1 MTMHFNPAA
10 LTEDQIRARAPSV
23 FATEAHHSRSQRFA
37 PIATIDA
44 VRGLANE
51 GWVVTSAGQSVT
63 RVADRAPFT
72 KHMLRFRKPDAR
84 QLRVDDNILELVLVN
99 ANDGAA
105 AYMLDAG
112 IFRIACLNGMIVKS
126 ADYGGIKV
134 RHTGRAVE
142 KVIEG
147 SYEVLQNAERALT
160 APQDWGKIQLTE
172 RERFAF
178 ARGAAIERW
187 GVDEATN
194 NPQSPVGPDQLLLPR
209 RAADT
214 GRDLWST
221 FNVLQENLTQ
231 GGMQGR
237 SASGRRTTTRQIR
250 GIDQN
255 VSVNKGLWEMADWL
269 STHAEQAKVAA

>member
-1 MTMHFNPAA
+1 MNNFAHRA
-10 LTEDQIRARAPSV
+10 LTEQDIFTRAPSV
-23 FATEAHHSRSQRFA
+23 FARTAHASRSERFA

-44 VRGLANE
+44 VRALNGE
-51 GWVVTSAGQSVT
+51 GWEVTSAGQSVT
-63 RVADRAPFT
+63 RLADRQPFT
-72 KHMLRFRKPDAR
+72 KHLLRFRKPDAR
-84 QLRVDDNILELVLVN
+84 NLIVGDNILELVLVN

-147 SYEVLQNAERALT
+147 SYEVLKNAERALT
-160 APQDWGKIQLTE
+160 APQDWSRIQLTE

-178 ARGAAIERW
+178 ARGAAVERW
-187 GVDEATN
+187 GQDEHG
-194 NPQSPVGPDQLLLPR
+194 NPASPVGPDTLLAPR
-209 RAADT
+209 RVADA

-231 GGMQGR
+231 GGLQGR
-237 SASGRRTTTRQIR
+237 TVTNRRTTTRQIR

-269 STHAEQAKVAA
+269 SSHAEQRPLAA

>member
-1 MTMHFNPAA
+1 MNNFAHRA
-10 LTEDQIRARAPSV
+10 LTEQEIFTKAPSV
-23 FATEAHHSRSQRFA
+23 FARTAHHSRSERFA

-44 VRGLANE
+44 VRALNGE
-51 GWVVTSAGQSVT
+51 GWEVTSAGQSVT

-84 QLRVDDNILELVLVN
+84 NLVVGDNILELVLVN

-126 ADYGGIKV
+126 ADYGGFKV

-147 SYEVLQNAERALT
+147 SYEVLANAERALA
-160 APQDWGKIQLTE
+160 APQDWSKVQLTE

-178 ARGAAIERW
+178 ARGAAVERW
-187 GVDEATN
+187 GINPETN
-194 NPQSPVGPDQLLLPR
+194 NLLAPVGPDQLLQPR

-231 GGMQGR
+231 GGLHGR
-237 SASGRRTTTRQIR
+237 SASSRRMTTRQIR

-255 VSVNKGLWEMADWL
+255 VSLNKGLWEMAAWL
-269 STHAEQAKVAA
+269 SEHAEAKLAA

>member
-1 MTMHFNPAA
+1 MNNFAHRA
-10 LTEDQIRARAPSV
+10 LTEQEIFTKAPSV
-23 FATEAHHSRSQRFA
+23 FARSAHESRSQRFK

-44 VRGLANE
+44 VRALNGE
-51 GWVVTSAGQSVT
+51 GWEVTSAGQSVT
-63 RVADRAPFT
+63 RIADRQPFA

-84 QLRVDDNILELVLVN
+84 NLIVGDNILELVLVN
-99 ANDGAA
+99 ANDGSAR
-105 AYMLDAG
+105 YILDAG

-126 ADYGGIKV
+126 ADYGGVKV
-134 RHTGRAVE
+134 THTGRAVE

-147 SYEVLQNAERALT
+147 SYEVLKNAERALT
-160 APQDWGKIQLTE
+160 APQDWSRIQLSE

-187 GVDEATN
+187 GVDEAG
-194 NPQSPVGPDQLLLPR
+194 NPTSPVGPDTLLAPR

-231 GGMQGR
+231 GGLQGR
-237 SASGRRTTTRQIR
+237 TATNRRTTTRQIR

-255 VSVNKGLWEMADWL
+255 VAVNKGLWEMADWL
-269 STHAEQAKVAA
+269 SSHAEHARVAA

>member
-1 MTMHFNPAA
+1 MNNFAHRA
-10 LTEDQIRARAPSV
+10 LTEQEIFTKAPSV
-23 FATEAHHSRSQRFA
+23 FARSAHESRSQRFK

-44 VRGLANE
+44 VRALNGE
-51 GWVVTSAGQSVT
+51 GWEVTSAGQSVT
-63 RVADRAPFT
+63 RIADRQPFA

-84 QLRVDDNILELVLVN
+84 NLIVGDNILELVLVN
-99 ANDGAA
+99 ANDGSAR
-105 AYMLDAG
+105 YILDAG

-126 ADYGGIKV
+126 ADYGGVKV
-134 RHTGRAVE
+134 THTGRAVE

-147 SYEVLQNAERALT
+147 SYEVLRNAERALT
-160 APQDWGKIQLTE
+160 APQDWSRIQLSE

-187 GVDEATN
+187 GVDEAG
-194 NPQSPVGPDQLLLPR
+194 NPTSPVGPDTLLAPR

-231 GGMQGR
+231 GGLQGR
-237 SASGRRTTTRQIR
+237 TATNRRTTTRQIR

-255 VSVNKGLWEMADWL
+255 VAVNKGLWEMADWL
-269 STHAEQAKVAA
+269 SSHAEHARVAA

>member
-1 MTMHFNPAA
+1 MNNFNHNPMS
-10 LTEDQIRARAPSV
+10 EVDIFQRAPSV
-23 FATEAHHSRSQRFA
+23 FARTAHDSRSARFA

-44 VRGLANE
+44 VRALNGE
-51 GWVVTSAGQSVT
+51 GWEVTSAAQSVT
-63 RVADRAPFT
+63 RIADRQPFT

-84 QLRVDDNILELVLVN
+84 NLIVGDNILELVLVN

-126 ADYGGIKV
+126 ADYGGVKV

-147 SYEVLQNAERALT
+147 SYEVLRNAERALT
-160 APQDWGKIQLTE
+160 APQDWSKIQLSE

-187 GVDEATN
+187 GVDEAG
-194 NPQSPVGPDQLLLPR
+194 NPTSPVGPDTLLAPR

-231 GGMQGR
+231 GGLQGR
-237 SASGRRTTTRQIR
+237 TATNRRTTTRQIR

-255 VSVNKGLWEMADWL
+255 VAVNKGLWEMADWL
-269 STHAEQAKVAA
+269 SSHAEHARVAA

>member
-1 MTMHFNPAA
+1 MNANFAHRA
-10 LTEDQIRARAPSV
+10 LTENEIFQKAPSV
-23 FATEAHHSRSQRFA
+23 FSRTAHHSRSERFA

-44 VRGLANE
+44 VRALNGE
-51 GWVVTSAGQSVT
+51 GWEVTSAGQSVT
-63 RVADRAPFT
+63 RLADRQPFT
-72 KHMLRFRKPDAR
+72 KHMLRFRKPDDR
-84 QLRVDDNILELVLVN
+84 MLRVDDNILELVLVN

-134 RHTGRAVE
+134 RHTGKAVE

-147 SYEVLQNAERALT
+147 SYEVLKNAERALT

-178 ARGAAIERW
+178 ARGAAIQRW
-187 GVDEATN
+187 DADEHG
-194 NPQSPVGPDQLLLPR
+194 NPNSPVGPDALLLPR

-231 GGMQGR
+231 GGLSGR
-237 SASGRRTTTRQIR
+237 TTSNRRTTTRQIR

-269 STHAEQAKVAA
+269 STHAEQAKQAA